1 MYNTI
6 SRITI
11 KQLSVAHREV

>member
-6 SRITI
+6 E
-11 KQLSVAHREV
+11 LM

>member
-6 SRITI
+6 S
-11 KQLSVAHREV
+11 